1 MKTLNFFLILGLF
14 FAGATAS
21 AQGIESS
28 MTGFKLE
35 TCSDAQQCLMVT
47 AKKTQGSQM
56 KMLHTLTNPE
66 VTITSSKLKTTLQG
80 DTGYVDIVENQVVL
94 FKRSPEKI
102 IETSID
108 LTTFTVV
115 NSETRLDK

>member
-1 MKTLNFFLILGLF
+1 MKTLNLFLILGLF

-35 TCSDAQQCLMVT
+35 TCSTPQQCLTVT

-66 VTITSSKLKTTLQG
+66 VTITSSKLKTILQG
-80 DTGYVDIVENQVVL
+80 DTGYIDIEENQIVL
-94 FKRSPEKI
+94 FKRSPTKI
-102 IETSID
+102 IETAID
-108 LTTFTVV
+108 LTDFTIAS
-115 NSETRLDK
+115 SETRLDK